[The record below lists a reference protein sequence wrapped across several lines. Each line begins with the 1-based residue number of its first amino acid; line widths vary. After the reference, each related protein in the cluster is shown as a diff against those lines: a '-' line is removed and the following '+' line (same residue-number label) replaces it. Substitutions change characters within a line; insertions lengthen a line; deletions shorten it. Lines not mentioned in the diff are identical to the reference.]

1 MIKVLHAITGLEKG
15 GAENHLA
22 LLSKIQKKNNYKVKI
37 FYSKPSN
44 YWIKDLNSFGIQTIS
59 SQNKSFFFILSDL
72 FTLIS
77 SIKTFK
83 PHIVHAHLP
92 YMELICYLALF
103 FLEKKPAFI
112 ITKHVDNV
120 FFKGSEGQKKSFIGS
135 FLARQISFKS
145 QKIIAISKAVK
156 NFLTSNLV
164 NIKQKK
170 IKVIYYGLDAV
181 IKKKNKNKII
191 NLRKKYKIKSNQI
204 ILGCISRL
212 VYQKSL
218 DTLIDA
224 MSLYK
229 NKKNF
234 KLFVVGTGP
243 LKEQLVNLSRKKK
256 LSKNI
261 YWLDFVD
268 DIDGFLEKIDIFVL
282 PSLYEGLGLVFL
294 EAMLKKKPIVSTK
307 TSAMKELIKQNYN
320 GYLFPKKDSTKL
332 SYALNSLMDKKK
344 RQIMGKN
351 SYIFVKRKFSEN
363 KMFKETDNLYRKF
376 L

>member
-72 FTLIS
+72 FKLIS

-120 FFKGSEGQKKSFIGS
+120 FFKGSEGQKKSVIGS

-164 NIKQKK
+164 KIKQKK
-170 IKVIYYGLDAV
+170 IKVIYYGLDEV
-181 IKKKNKNKII
+181 IKKKKKNKII
-191 NLRKKYKIKSNQI
+191 NLRKKYKIKSDQI

-224 MSLYK
+224 MNLHK

-234 KLFVVGTGP
+234 KLFIVGIGP
-243 LKEQLVNLSRKKK
+243 LKEDLVNLSRKKK

-268 DIDGFLEKIDIFVL
+268 DIDGFLDKIDIFVL

-332 SYALNSLMDKKK
+332 SNALNSLIDKKK

-351 SYIFVKRKFSEN
+351 SYIFVKKKFSEN